1 MPERDE
7 RSAKKSWRLT
17 EGQKEEIREALLA
30 GVKQKVLAER
40 FGVSIAAISLLNRAL
55 RAELGDPEAIARA
68 EARRTPRISREEWD
82 RFGEILRRSVPGDHG
97 IEDSGTSGEG
107 PPWTLD
113 SADRLAEKLFGR
125 TPPPVRLK
133 EAFERAFPQPRPDP
147 LLAKP
152 KYPERITVE
161 SLTPEQRAD
170 KQLAAYL
177 CSDTFRQIQ
186 LREYADALE
195 HYNRFMEAEGRL
207 EETAEE
213 TPPHPPASPAIS
225 RQRKGPAFTKPKR
238 RKRRKR
244 NRARKK

>member
-1 MPERDE
+1 MVERNE

-17 EGQKEEIREALLA
+17 EEQKGEIREALLA
-30 GVKQKVLAER
+30 GVKQKVLAEK
-40 FGVSIAAISLLNRAL
+40 FGVTIAAISLLNRAL

-68 EARRTPRISREEWD
+68 EAKRMPRISREEWD
-82 RFGEILRRSVPGDHG
+82 RFGETLRHSKPSDHG
-97 IEDSGTSGEG
+97 IEEPGASGKG

-113 SADRLAEKLFGR
+113 SATRLAEKLFGR

-152 KYPERITVE
+152 KYPERITAE
-161 SLTPEQRAD
+161 SLTPEQRKD

-177 CSDTFRQIQ
+177 TSETFRQIQ

-195 HYNRFMEAEGRL
+195 HYNRRMEAESRL
-207 EETAEE
+207 EETAKE
-213 TPPHPPASPAIS
+213 TPPNPPISPNVP
-225 RQRKGPAFTKPKR
+225 QKRKGPAFTKPKR